1 MEMPKI
7 RVRLVRKVYEEV
19 VIESY
24 SYIDRCNH
32 NMNGLVNLTEA
43 IKEDPKTFMKHAL
56 ENEDNEV
63 QENEDE
69 TYFFEVDILEEK

>member
-1 MEMPKI
+1 MPKI

-19 VIESY
+19 VIDSY
-24 SYIDRCNH
+24 SYIDRCDH
-32 NMNGLVNLTEA
+32 NMNGLVDLVHF

-69 TYFFEVDILEEK
+69 TYFFEVDILKER